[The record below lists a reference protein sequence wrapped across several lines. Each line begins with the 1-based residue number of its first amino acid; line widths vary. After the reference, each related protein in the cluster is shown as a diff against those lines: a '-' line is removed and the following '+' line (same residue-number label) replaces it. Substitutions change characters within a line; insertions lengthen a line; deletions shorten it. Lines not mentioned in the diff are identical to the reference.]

1 MASARWSIGMKPK
14 GPPLIT
20 GFLLI
25 LSLFLA
31 ENAVTASLLQ
41 SLPQVQAAQSAPPT
55 VAAR

>member
-1 MASARWSIGMKPK
+1 MKPK